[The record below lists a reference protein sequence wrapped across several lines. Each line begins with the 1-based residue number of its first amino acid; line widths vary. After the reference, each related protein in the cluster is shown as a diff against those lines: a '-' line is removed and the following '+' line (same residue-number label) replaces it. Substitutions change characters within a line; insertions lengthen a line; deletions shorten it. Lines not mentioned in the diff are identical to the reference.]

1 MVTNMVERLRAALK
15 EPGFTKRALAE
26 KAGIHPNTLLGC
38 EGADWNPTLATLK
51 AIEPH
56 LPPIDGEEAALPKV
70 A

>member
-1 MVTNMVERLRAALK
+1 MVTDMIERLRAALRQ
-15 EPGFTKRALAE
+15 PGFTKKDLAR
-26 KAGIHPNTLLGC
+26 KASLHPNTLLGC

-56 LPPIDGEEAALPKV
+56 LPPIDGELDAA